1 MEIVIIVGCGVLG
14 SILIGGTYIGTV
26 AAVAYTVFKALTKKR

>member
-1 MEIVIIVGCGVLG
+1 MTSVYIIIIGVLA
-14 SILIGGTYIGTV
+14 SVVLGGVYLGTL